1 METQMTDTA
10 ATTNEGA
17 QTSQHSNGSQV
28 TADALYGDQQQA
40 SEGQDQQAAESAN
53 TDNPEAN
60 KDGETQAEKPQGAPE
75 KYEFTAPEGKQFDA
89 EIIGKYS
96 EIAKE
101 LNLTQDAAQKLVESM
116 GPKIAERQLAQ
127 VEAIRNEWAQQ
138 SQVDKEFGGDKLNE
152 NMAVAKKA
160 LDSFGTPELRTL
172 LVQSGLG
179 NNPEVI
185 RFMYRAGKA
194 ISEDTFVGSS
204 AGAGGKP
211 TGPQDFNAKAA
222 ALYTN
227 QQS

>member
-1 METQMTDTA
+1 MESQMTDSA
-10 ATTNEGA
+10 ATTNEGTQA
-17 QTSQHSNGSQV
+17 SQHSNGSQA

-40 SEGQDQQAAESAN
+40 SEGQDQQASEQAN
-53 TDNPEAN
+53 TDNPEGN
-60 KDGETQAEKPQGAPE
+60 KDGDTQAEKPQGAPE
-75 KYEFTAPEGKQFDA
+75 KYEFKAPEGREFDA

-101 LNLTQDAAQKLVESM
+101 LNLTQDAAQKLVETM
-116 GPKIAERQLAQ
+116 GPKIAERQMAQ

-138 SQVDKEFGGDKLNE
+138 SQIDKEFGGDKLNE
-152 NMAVAKKA
+152 NMSVAKKA
-160 LDSFGTPELRTL
+160 LDAFGTPELRTL

-185 RFMYRAGKA
+185 RFMFRAGKA

-204 AGAGGKP
+204 PGAGGKP

-222 ALYTN
+222 ALYSN

>member
-10 ATTNEGA
+10 ATTNEGT

-40 SEGQDQQAAESAN
+40 SQGQDQQAAESAN
-53 TDNPEAN
+53 TDNSEAN
-60 KDGETQAEKPQGAPE
+60 KDGETQADKPQGAPE
-75 KYEFTAPEGKQFDA
+75 KYEFKAPEGKEFDA
-89 EIIGKYS
+89 EIIGNFS

-204 AGAGGKP
+204 PGAGGKP

-222 ALYTN
+222 ALYSN

>member
-17 QTSQHSNGSQV
+17 QASQHSNGSQV

-40 SEGQDQQAAESAN
+40 SEGQDQQAAEPAN
-53 TDNPEAN
+53 TDNPEGN
-60 KDGETQAEKPQGAPE
+60 KEGDPAEKPQGAPE

>member
-40 SEGQDQQAAESAN
+40 SQGQDQQAAESAN

-60 KDGETQAEKPQGAPE
+60 KDGEAQAEKPQGAPE

-204 AGAGGKP
+204 PGAGGKP